1 MEKDKFMSKP
11 NLNVAIGLLVHQN
24 RILVGWREENQHQ
37 GNKHEF
43 PGGKVEAGETPVE
56 ACRREIY
63 EEVGLNVGLDHW
75 KKFDVIRHEY
85 DDVIVQLHFFIAYLS
100 DEESQKVVAPWK
112 WIVRDQLL
120 QLNFPKANTSI
131 VKRLYWQR
139 LIKISHVLSSLNH
152 IPDDRLLYWRIA
164 ESEFSL
170 EEFSQYSIEKLSKI
184 IVNIN
189 IFNQLGE
196 LQKNAIQTIHLKQDQ
211 LLQLGRNQLDSSK
224 RYIAACHNLEAL
236 KHAEEIGCDATFL
249 SPVLATETH
258 PDAQALGWGNFA
270 EMALQANLV
279 IFALG
284 GVSPELLNDAQN
296 NHAYGV
302 AGIRSF

>member
-1 MEKDKFMSKP
+1 MSKP
-11 NLNVAIGLLVHQN
+11 NLDVAIGILVHN
-24 RILVGWREENQHQ
+24 NHILVGWREENQHQ

-56 ACRREIY
+56 ACRREIC
-63 EEVGLNVGLDHW
+63 EEVGLNLENW

-85 DDVIVQLHFFIAYLS
+85 DDVIVQLHFFIAYVS
-100 DEESQKVVAPWK
+100 YEDSQKVVAPWK
-112 WIVRDQLL
+112 WIERDQLL
-120 QLNFPKANTSI
+120 NLNFPKANTGV

-139 LIKISHVLSSLNH
+139 LIKISHDLSSLNN
-152 IPDDRLLYWRIA
+152 ISDDRLLYWRIA
-164 ESEFSL
+164 ESEFSH

-211 LLQLGRNQLDSSK
+211 LFKLNRNNLDSSK

-236 KHAEEIGCDATFL
+236 KHAEQIGCDAVFL
-249 SPVLATETH
+249 SPVFATETH
-258 PDAQALGWGNFA
+258 PDAQGLGWKSFT
-270 EMALQANLV
+270 EMALQVNLV

>member
-1 MEKDKFMSKP
+1 M
-11 NLNVAIGLLVHQN
+11 
-24 RILVGWREENQHQ
+24 
-37 GNKHEF
+37 
-43 PGGKVEAGETPVE
+43 
-56 ACRREIY
+56 
-63 EEVGLNVGLDHW
+63 
-75 KKFDVIRHEY
+75 
-85 DDVIVQLHFFIAYLS
+85 
-100 DEESQKVVAPWK
+100 
-112 WIVRDQLL
+112 
-120 QLNFPKANTSI
+120 
-131 VKRLYWQR
+131 KRLYWQR

-189 IFNQLGE
+189 IFNQLE
-196 LQKNAIQTIHLKQDQ
+196 KKKKNAIQTIHLKQNQ

-224 RYIAACHNLEAL
+224 RYIAACHNLEVL